1 MTTME
6 PEAHK
11 TPPSRNSDAWI
22 GYLLAGPGIVLMAT
36 LVFLP
41 AAGVLVIALTDWQIG
56 ALSLNFVG
64 FDNFASLTRDPVF
77 MSSLGNT
84 LIYMLVVVP
93 VTLVLALVA
102 ALSIEESGRFRSFY
116 RSVHFI
122 PVMATFSAMAIAW
135 EAMLH
140 PTIGLINLILKDYGL
155 PQPNWLRDPS
165 LVLPTLMLIGIWQQ
179 LGYAVLLFIA
189 ALKSVPRE
197 LYEAADLDG
206 ADKPLD
212 RLTTVTLPMLGPAGM
227 FIIVIISM
235 RALQTFDS
243 VAVLTKGGPGN
254 ASELLL
260 HTLYV
265 ESFQFFRTGYGAAMT
280 VVFLILV
287 IGLTFLQ
294 TRILDRKVHY
304 T

>member
-1 MTTME
+1 MQAME
-6 PEAHK
+6 KHK
-11 TPPSRNSDAWI
+11 IRPTHGSHTWTA
-22 GYLLAGPGIVLMAT
+22 YLLAGPGILLMAV

-41 AAGVLVIALTDWQIG
+41 VAAVLLIALTDWQIG
-56 ALSLNFVG
+56 ALTLNFVG
-64 FDNFASLTRDPVF
+64 IENFVSLTRDPVF
-77 MSSLGNT
+77 MSSLVNT
-84 LIYMLVVVP
+84 LTYMLVVVP
-93 VTLVLALVA
+93 VTLVLALMV
-102 ALSIEESGRFRSFY
+102 ALSIEGSGRFRAFY

-140 PTIGLINLILKDYGL
+140 PTIGLINLMLKGYGL
-155 PQPNWLRDPS
+155 SQPNWLRDPS
-165 LVLPTLMLIGIWQQ
+165 LVLPTLMVIGIWQQ

-189 ALKSVPRE
+189 ALKSVPKE

-206 ADKPLD
+206 ADSALD
-212 RLTTVTLPMLGPAGM
+212 RLATVTLPMLGPASM
-227 FIIVIISM
+227 FIIVIIST

-243 VAVLTKGGPGN
+243 VAVLTKGGPGSS
-254 ASELLL
+254 SELLL

-265 ESFQFFRTGYGAAMT
+265 ESFQYFRTGYGAAMT
-280 VVFLILV
+280 VVFLLLV

-294 TRILDRKVHY
+294 TRILDRRVHY